1 MQKGSSILDTS
12 SKESTI
18 TEPNYHHDAPH
29 LSPNAISVT
38 SAEPQPH
45 ILLVEDDRRLVAL
58 ISTYLEKQGFSVKT
72 SERGDTAVPM
82 IIQSQPDLV
91 ILDLMLPGM
100 DGFTVCQHIR
110 PRYTGPILILT
121 AREDDM
127 D

>member
-1 MQKGSSILDTS
+1 M
-12 SKESTI
+12 
-18 TEPNYHHDAPH
+18 
-29 LSPNAISVT
+29 T

-58 ISTYLEKQGFSVKT
+58 ISAYLEKQGFSVKT